1 MGPLEHSGE
10 LLSPPTFAS
19 SSRSVWRTR
28 EGVNC
33 KRSAVRLKWS
43 SSASAT
49 KTLSSRSS
57 TADHIVTKAYAAPSG
72 APVGNRFRRGGVPF
86 MRVGDV
92 RRLIIGF
99 VCVLAA
105 TAAAPQAATARP
117 RVELRSM
124 PPTGLRAG
132 ETWTADLFVHGTADE
147 LAAAGPPTILIHN
160 HAAGWTEIRATPK
173 PGEPGAYSAA
183 VVFPDPGTWTYH
195 VHDPIAGGGF
205 DFEPISVGGTRTRR
219 RAAPLGDPGPYAC
232 DPAAGCSRDDLAAA
246 SPRESIALDRIVK
259 RRYALG

>member
-1 MGPLEHSGE
+1 M
-10 LLSPPTFAS
+10 
-19 SSRSVWRTR
+19 
-28 EGVNC
+28 
-33 KRSAVRLKWS
+33 
-43 SSASAT
+43 
-49 KTLSSRSS
+49 
-57 TADHIVTKAYAAPSG
+57 
-72 APVGNRFRRGGVPF
+72 
-86 MRVGDV
+86 

-205 DFEPISVGGTRTRR
+205 DFEPISV
-219 RAAPLGDPGPYAC
+219 AAAREPGDALPLWAILVPTLAIPL
-232 DPAAGCSRDDLAAA
+232 LAAA
-246 SPRESIALDRIVK
+246 AMISRLRRRDDRS
-259 RRYALG
+259 RSTAS